1 MMSLSEKLAEEIK
14 TAMRAKDKER
24 LEALRGIK
32 SAIMT
37 EVTKMPSG
45 SSLSEADELK
55 LLQRLQKQRKESYEV
70 YLQQNRPELAATE
83 KQQLAV
89 IETFLPTQM
98 DEAELRSY
106 LERIIAETG
115 ASGPRDMGKVMGRA
129 NQELSGK
136 ADGKS
141 IAAIV
146 KELLSA

>member
-45 SSLSEADELK
+45 STLSEADELK

-89 IETFLPTQM
+89 IETFLPAQM

>member
-14 TAMRAKDKER
+14 TAMRAKEKER